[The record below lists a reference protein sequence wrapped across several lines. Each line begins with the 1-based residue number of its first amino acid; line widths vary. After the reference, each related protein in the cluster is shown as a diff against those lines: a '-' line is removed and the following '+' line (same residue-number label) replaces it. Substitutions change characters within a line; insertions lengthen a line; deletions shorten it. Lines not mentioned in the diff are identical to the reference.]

1 MKFITDQENF
11 HSKTNGHD
19 IYTLVEISGASQA
32 EVLKTFIRQEIRPHD
47 MDGSYET
54 TFHVRFEDDACYKVF
69 YEASWAGEDEDT
81 EIRDFVE
88 IFPLRQEECPIQERP
103 GAFTTERRVL
113 DDASKLP
120 VHADEEVVG
129 VYIASPPVKHDRH
142 VFRSGSACLPLIR
155 QEGAE
160 PSVKLYIST
169 FHGSLVLP
177 LAVLME
183 GGCKVSLLLKVS
195 GPSVEGEYPS
205 P

>member
-1 MKFITDQENF
+1 MKFITDQEDF

-19 IYTLVEISGASQA
+19 IYTLMDISGDSQ
-32 EVLKTFIRQEIRPHD
+32 ENVLKTFIRQEIRPHD

-69 YEASWAGEDEDT
+69 YEASWTGEDEDT

-88 IFPLRQEECPIQERP
+88 ISPLRQEECPIQERP

-113 DDASKLP
+113 EDASTLP
-120 VHADEEVVG
+120 VHEGEEIVG
-129 VYIASPPVKHDRH
+129 VYIASPPVKHNRH
-142 VFRSGSACLPLIR
+142 VFRSGSGCLPLIR
-155 QEGAE
+155 SEGAE
-160 PSVKLYIST
+160 PSVRLHIST
-169 FHGSLVLP
+169 FNGSLVLP

-183 GGCKVSLLLKVS
+183 GGCEVSLFLKVS
-195 GPSVEGEYPS
+195 GPSIEDEHPS